1 MAELGLADTNGILRQ
16 PWVRP
21 ARCSAGLGW
30 QRVYVSTQAE
40 IPYRS
45 SFDPAPT
52 HLVILHLD
60 GPVRVRRGHGRLS
73 RSRTIPP
80 GGLFLHPAGRDL
92 TVELGGDL
100 HTVHTYLD
108 QAALQEATDQDAPV
122 RLAEEF
128 GFPDP
133 LVAQLVRTL
142 DQVARDWEPA
152 AATYLDHL
160 SGLLAAHL
168 ARRHGVTG
176 PGSGSVSG
184 LSPAQ
189 LASVRDLMTARL
201 AEPIPLAELAASVPL
216 SISQF
221 TRRFRAS
228 TGETPHRYLMRL
240 RVEEAARLL
249 RTGTAPIADVAQRC
263 GFSHQEHLTR
273 VMRARLGTT
282 PAAVRRAG

>member
-1 MAELGLADTNGILRQ
+1 
-16 PWVRP
+16 
-21 ARCSAGLGW
+21 
-30 QRVYVSTQAE
+30 VYVSTQAE

-73 RSRTIPP
+73 HARTVPP

-100 HTVHTYLD
+100 HTVHAYLD
-108 QAALQEATDQDAPV
+108 QASLQEAADQDAPV

-133 LVAQLVRTL
+133 LVGRLLRML
-142 DQVARDWEPA
+142 DGAVRDWQPTGR
-152 AATYLDHL
+152 TYLDHL

-168 ARRHGVTG
+168 ARTHSVTG
-176 PGSGSVSG
+176 PREDAGPVSG
-184 LSPAQ
+184 LTPAQ
-189 LASVRDLMTARL
+189 LATVRELMTDRL
-201 AEPIPLAELAASVPL
+201 AEPIPLAELAAAIPL

-221 TRRFRAS
+221 TRRFKAS
-228 TGETPHRYLMRL
+228 TGQTPHRFLIGL
-240 RVEEAARLL
+240 RVEQACWLL
-249 RTGTAPIADVAQRC
+249 RTGVDPIAEIAVRC

-273 VMRARLGTT
+273 AMRARLGST
-282 PAAVRRAG
+282 PAVVRRS